1 MSTIANVVLG
11 DSDDDYDPDF
21 VPEDQSDTSEE
32 ETVLRPKP
40 DVVETEAQKAEKE
53 KARAS
58 LWESFQASVSATTGT
73 SSASTSR
80 SVKLV
85 TIERRYRFAGEEVSE
100 VIEVPED
107 SEDARKW
114 PRWIPQSA
122 QELQVP
128 TNGASREDTK
138 GDSDDALP
146 AAIENKSQSPNAPHP
161 SKASESS
168 KDAVSSTS
176 GSKSTVSTATK
187 FTSRPKPGPRKPKTT
202 LAPLPS
208 SKPKKLTTL
217 EKSAMDWRSH
227 ISQSDSTTETTPGGV
242 SIADELERNRR
253 SGGYLEKV
261 AFLERV
267 GNRREDLFE
276 ESRKKRRKG

>member
-1 MSTIANVVLG
+1 MSTIAHVVLG
-11 DSDDDYDPDF
+11 DSDDENDPDF
-21 VPEDQSDTSEE
+21 VPEDQSDTSED
-32 ETVLRPKP
+32 ETVLRPDP
-40 DVVETEAQKAEKE
+40 DAVETEAQKAEKE

-58 LWESFQASVSATTGT
+58 LWESFQASIAATTGA
-73 SSASTSR
+73 SSTSTPR

-85 TIERRYRFAGEEVSE
+85 KVERRYRFAGEEVSE
-100 VIEVPED
+100 VVEVPED

-122 QELQVP
+122 HTEQVS

-138 GDSDDALP
+138 GVGDDSLP
-146 AAIENKSQSPNAPHP
+146 AATESTSQPPNAPHP

-168 KDAVSSTS
+168 KDAISSTS

-187 FTSRPKPGPRKPKTT
+187 PASHPKPGPRKPKTA

-217 EKSAMDWRSH
+217 EKSAMDWRAH
-227 ISQSDSTTETTPGGV
+227 ISQNDSTTETTPGDV

>member
-11 DSDDDYDPDF
+11 DSDDEYDPDF

-32 ETVLRPKP
+32 EIVLGPKP
-40 DVVETEAQKAEKE
+40 DAVETKAQKAEKE

-85 TIERRYRFAGEEVSE
+85 KIERRYRFAGEEVSE

-122 QELQVP
+122 QGEQVP
-128 TNGASREDTK
+128 TNGASREDAK
-138 GDSDDALP
+138 GDALP
-146 AAIENKSQSPNAPHP
+146 AAIENKSQPPNAPHP

-187 FTSRPKPGPRKPKTT
+187 LTSHPKPGPRKPKTT
-202 LAPLPS
+202 LPPLPS

-217 EKSAMDWRSH
+217 EKSAMDWRAH
-227 ISQSDSTTETTPGGV
+227 ISQNDSTTETTPGGI

-253 SGGYLEKV
+253 NGGYLEKV

>member
-1 MSTIANVVLG
+1 MSTISNVVLG
-11 DSDDDYDPDF
+11 DSDDEYDPDF
-21 VPEDQSDTSEE
+21 VPEDQSDISEE
-32 ETVLRPKP
+32 ETVLRPDP
-40 DVVETEAQKAEKE
+40 DAVETEAQKAEKE

-58 LWESFQASVSATTGT
+58 LWESFQASIAATTG
-73 SSASTSR
+73 SSSTNASR

-85 TIERRYRFAGEEVSE
+85 KIERRYRFAGEEVSE

-114 PRWIPQSA
+114 PRWIPQST
-122 QELQVP
+122 QGEEVS
-128 TNGASREDTK
+128 TSGASHEDTK
-138 GDSDDALP
+138 DDGDGALA
-146 AAIENKSQSPNAPHP
+146 AAIESTNA

-168 KDAVSSTS
+168 KDAISSTS
-176 GSKSTVSTATK
+176 GSKSTVSNATK
-187 FTSRPKPGPRKPKTT
+187 PTSRSKPGPRKPKTT

-217 EKSAMDWRSH
+217 EKSAMDWRAH

-267 GNRREDLFE
+267 GNRREDLFD
-276 ESRKKRRKG
+276 ESRKKRRKS